1 VSAKVRRIRKT
12 IRIGGKRVSQY
23 FSTKAL
29 AEKWYRQMVDRK
41 DLARAGV
48 DPEPEDVLVLDF
60 AKRFIAKRRKP
71 NGENHNTWVNDE
83 QRMRTYVLPA
93 FQNRALRSITSSEWK
108 GLFESIVTELGK
120 AKATSNQVRALVSK
134 MYNDAIEAGVLK
146 DNPIRRIKPYDLRR
160 GRARK
165 IKDHFWHDLSDLVA
179 YLEASRDEEPG
190 FYVYKL
196 IECNTGLRRSQI
208 VPLKWKDY
216 DSRTR
221 VFNIERSYMASNDS
235 IQAGSKGFEEGDDYV
250 VGVNDAVRD
259 ALKWWAKRTPFG
271 KPNDYIC
278 AQTKNE
284 ESRGKHFY
292 SWHLKKA
299 HERVIKR
306 AGLKRIKPH
315 GIRHTYSTHYL
326 ESGGTLEGLQRMLGH
341 KNIST
346 TEIYTHVIPKAMRQK
361 ANVMNVRA
369 AVAKAKRP
377 SPQCHQN
384 KKQEEE

>member
-1 VSAKVRRIRKT
+1 VSAKARRIRKT

-29 AEKWYRQMVDRK
+29 AEKWYRQMLDRK

-48 DPEPEDVLVLDF
+48 DPEPEDVLLVDV
-60 AKRFIAKRRKP
+60 AKVFIAKRLKSH
-71 NGENHNTWVNDE
+71 GHNTWVNDE
-83 QRMRTYVLPA
+83 QRMRTYLLPE
-93 FQNRALRSITSSEWK
+93 FKDRPLRLITAAEWK
-108 GLFESIVTELGK
+108 ALFESIVTEKGK

-134 MYNDAIEAGVLK
+134 MYNDAIEAGILK

-160 GRARK
+160 GRAKK
-165 IKDHFWHDLSDLVA
+165 IKEHFWHDLADLVS

-190 FYVYKL
+190 FYVYKF

-216 DSRTR
+216 DPKTR
-221 VFNIERSYMASNDS
+221 VLNIERSYMASNDT
-235 IQAGSKGFEEGDDYV
+235 INPGSKGFEEGDDYV
-250 VGVNDAVRD
+250 VGVNDALQEV
-259 ALKWWAKRTPFG
+259 LKWWAKRTPYG
-271 KPNDYIC
+271 KPNDFIC
-278 AQTKNE
+278 VQTKNE
-284 ESRGKHFY
+284 GSEGNHFF
-292 SWHLKKA
+292 SWHLRKA

-346 TEIYTHVIPKAMRQK
+346 TEIYTHVIPKAMKQK
-361 ANVMNVRA
+361 ANVMNVRSS
-369 AVAKAKRP
+369 VAMAKP
-377 SPQCHQN
+377 LSPQRHQN
-384 KKQEEE
+384 KKDEEE